1 MGFFIVGLQLVLV
14 IQFMNFLPTL
24 RNLVS
29 AYQAFE
35 RYSAPDL
42 RVMELTMTQFDV
54 IATLGN
60 QPPMTCKELGEKTL
74 VTKGTLTGVLER
86 LEAKGVVERTLNPVD
101 ARSQMIGLTQKGQA
115 IFERVFPAHPSHL
128 EKAFSKLD
136 AKELAE
142 INRALKSIQKIFEI

>member
-1 MGFFIVGLQLVLV
+1 MQK
-14 IQFMNFLPTL
+14 NFLPVL

-42 RVMELTMTQFDV
+42 RSMGLTMTQFDV

-86 LEAKGVVERTLNPVD
+86 LESKNILERKLNPED
-101 ARSQMIGLTQKGQA
+101 ARSQMIGLTIEGQKL
-115 IFERVFPAHPSHL
+115 FEKVFPAHLQHL
-128 EKAFSKLD
+128 GKAFNQLST
-136 AKELAE
+136 KELADLS
-142 INRALKSIQKIFEI
+142 NALQTLTTVFDK

>member
-1 MGFFIVGLQLVLV
+1 MQT
-14 IQFMNFLPTL
+14 NFLPVL

-42 RVMELTMTQFDV
+42 RSMGLTMTQFDV

-86 LEAKGVVERTLNPVD
+86 LETKGILERKLNPED
-101 ARSQMIGLTQKGQA
+101 ARSQMIGLTIEGQRL
-115 IFERVFPAHPSHL
+115 FEKVFPAHLQHL
-128 EKAFSKLD
+128 GKAFNQLRT
-136 AKELAE
+136 KELAE
-142 INRALKSIQKIFEI
+142 LSNALQTLTTVFDK

>member
-1 MGFFIVGLQLVLV
+1 
-14 IQFMNFLPTL
+14 MNFLPTL
-24 RNLVS
+24 RNLVT

-42 RVMELTMTQFDV
+42 KALGLTMTQFDV

-86 LEAKGVVERTLNPVD
+86 LETKGILERNINPED
-101 ARSQMIGLTQKGQA
+101 ARSQKIGLTTSGQQL
-115 IFERVFPAHPSHL
+115 FERVFPAHIQHL
-128 EKAFSKLD
+128 DRAFQKLSP
-136 AKELAE
+136 AQMQTLQES
-142 INRALKSIQKIFEI
+142 LKLLESIF

>member
-1 MGFFIVGLQLVLV
+1 MT
-14 IQFMNFLPTL
+14 FLPTL

-35 RYSAPDL
+35 RYSAPD
-42 RVMELTMTQFDV
+42 VKAMGLTTTQFDV

-86 LEAKGVVERTLNPVD
+86 LEAKGILERKLNPED
-101 ARSQMIGLTQKGQA
+101 ARSQMIGLTQAGQTL
-115 IFERVFPAHPSHL
+115 FEKVFPAHLNHL
-128 EKAFSKLD
+128 DKAFQKLS
-136 AKELAE
+136 AKELVE
-142 INRALKSIQKIFEI
+142 ITSSLQLLKNVFEN

>member
-1 MGFFIVGLQLVLV
+1 
-14 IQFMNFLPTL
+14 MNFLPAL

-35 RYSAPDL
+35 RYSAPD
-42 RVMELTMTQFDV
+42 VKAMGLTTTQFDV

-86 LEAKGVVERTLNPVD
+86 LEAKGILERHLNPED
-101 ARSQMIGLTQKGQA
+101 ARSQMIGLTADGQSL
-115 IFERVFPAHPSHL
+115 FEKVFPAHLQHL
-128 EKAFSKLD
+128 EKAFSKLS
-136 AKELAE
+136 AKELSDVTKSLQS
-142 INRALKSIQKIFEI
+142 INHIFTN

>member
-1 MGFFIVGLQLVLV
+1 MQT
-14 IQFMNFLPTL
+14 NFLPVL

-42 RVMELTMTQFDV
+42 RSMGLTMTQFDV

-86 LEAKGVVERTLNPVD
+86 LESKGILERKLNPED
-101 ARSQMIGLTQKGQA
+101 ARSQMIGLTIKGQQL
-115 IFERVFPAHPSHL
+115 FEKVFPDHL
-128 EKAFSKLD
+128 QHLQKAFGQLSKQDLN
-136 AKELAE
+136 ELTLALQKL
-142 INRALKSIQKIFEI
+142 RAVLIKN

>member
-1 MGFFIVGLQLVLV
+1 MHA
-14 IQFMNFLPTL
+14 NFLPVL

-42 RVMELTMTQFDV
+42 RSMGLTMTQFDV

-86 LEAKGVVERTLNPVD
+86 LESKGILERKLNPED
-101 ARSQMIGLTQKGQA
+101 ARSQMIGLTIEGQQL
-115 IFERVFPAHPSHL
+115 FEKVFPAHLKHL
-128 EKAFSKLD
+128 EGAFRKLNVE
-136 AKELAE
+136 KLESL
-142 INRALKSIQKIFEI
+142 RASLKSLEEIF

>member
-1 MGFFIVGLQLVLV
+1 
-14 IQFMNFLPTL
+14 MNFLPAL

-35 RYSAPDL
+35 RYSAPD
-42 RVMELTMTQFDV
+42 VKAMGLTTTQFDV

-86 LEAKGVVERTLNPVD
+86 LEVKGILERKLNPED
-101 ARSQMIGLTQKGQA
+101 ARSQMIGLTSAGQLL
-115 IFERVFPAHPSHL
+115 FEKVFPAHLQHL
-128 EKAFSKLD
+128 DKAFSKLNE
-136 AKELAE
+136 KELLE
-142 INRALKSIQKIFEI
+142 ITKSLQSINQIFTS

>member
-1 MGFFIVGLQLVLV
+1 
-14 IQFMNFLPTL
+14 MNFLSAL

-42 RVMELTMTQFDV
+42 KAMGLTMTQFDV

-86 LEAKGVVERTLNPVD
+86 LEAKGILERKLNPED
-101 ARSQMIGLTQKGQA
+101 ARSQMIGLTKTGQDL
-115 IFERVFPAHPSHL
+115 FEKVFPAHIKHL
-128 EKAFSKLD
+128 EKAFVKLSP
-136 AKELAE
+136 KQ
-142 INRALKSIQKIFEI
+142 LKDIQDSLQSLKDIFQN